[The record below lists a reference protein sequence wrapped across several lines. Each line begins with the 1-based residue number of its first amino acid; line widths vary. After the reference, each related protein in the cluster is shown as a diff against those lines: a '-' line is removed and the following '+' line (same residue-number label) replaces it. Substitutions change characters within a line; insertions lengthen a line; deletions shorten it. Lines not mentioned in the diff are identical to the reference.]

1 MRRKEERLRR
11 GIDRIALQ
19 QSTETFRPSKIS
31 FIKRIKGVEV
41 LEVTSSQLRETD
53 TMDKISHLLAKLKIY
68 TRSQLIRIELLV
80 KQVLQELLLSN
91 SNNKRTGT
99 MLRVNSLPIDSQCPR
114 IKPTTRTKGIF
125 QMVLEGIT
133 IHHLKAPQMSWPVI
147 LTMSLQILRDFFSEM
162 VHLQIQILSTFQC
175 GSQLSAVCA
184 KMDT

>member
-53 TMDKISHLLAKLKIY
+53 TMDRISHLLAKLKIY

-80 KQVLQELLLSN
+80 KQVL
-91 SNNKRTGT
+91 
-99 MLRVNSLPIDSQCPR
+99 
-114 IKPTTRTKGIF
+114 
-125 QMVLEGIT
+125 
-133 IHHLKAPQMSWPVI
+133 
-147 LTMSLQILRDFFSEM
+147 
-162 VHLQIQILSTFQC
+162 
-175 GSQLSAVCA
+175 
-184 KMDT
+184 

>member
-53 TMDKISHLLAKLKIY
+53 TTDRISHLLVKLKIY

-80 KQVLQELLLSN
+80 KQVL
-91 SNNKRTGT
+91 
-99 MLRVNSLPIDSQCPR
+99 
-114 IKPTTRTKGIF
+114 
-125 QMVLEGIT
+125 
-133 IHHLKAPQMSWPVI
+133 
-147 LTMSLQILRDFFSEM
+147 
-162 VHLQIQILSTFQC
+162 
-175 GSQLSAVCA
+175 
-184 KMDT
+184 

>member
-53 TMDKISHLLAKLKIY
+53 TTDRISHLLAKSKIY

-80 KQVLQELLLSN
+80 KQVL
-91 SNNKRTGT
+91 
-99 MLRVNSLPIDSQCPR
+99 
-114 IKPTTRTKGIF
+114 
-125 QMVLEGIT
+125 
-133 IHHLKAPQMSWPVI
+133 
-147 LTMSLQILRDFFSEM
+147 
-162 VHLQIQILSTFQC
+162 
-175 GSQLSAVCA
+175 
-184 KMDT
+184 